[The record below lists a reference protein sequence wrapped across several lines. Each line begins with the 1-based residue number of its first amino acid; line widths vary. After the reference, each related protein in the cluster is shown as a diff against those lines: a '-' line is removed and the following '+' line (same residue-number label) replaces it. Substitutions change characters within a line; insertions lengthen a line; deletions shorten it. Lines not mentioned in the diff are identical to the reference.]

1 MNTRV
6 SVVADFPVADPARAA
21 PGVSRVPGV
30 RDPGPWFGD
39 LLDSLA
45 GQDYPNLAHLFVD
58 ASTSSGPTE
67 AIAARLPG
75 SVVRR
80 VEGNPG
86 FSTLAN
92 LALGLVEGATFFCFC
107 HDD

>member
-1 MNTRV
+1 M
-6 SVVADFPVADPARAA
+6 ADFLAPDPTGTDTGTGA
-21 PGVSRVPGV
+21 PAVVTVTVV

-45 GQDYPNLAHLFVD
+45 AQDYPNLAHLFVD
-58 ASTSSGPTE
+58 ASTTAGPTE

-80 VEGNPG
+80 VDGNP
-86 FSTLAN
+86 
-92 LALGLVEGATFFCFC
+92 
-107 HDD
+107 